1 MKKFISIIFLAVIF
15 PALIL
20 TSCDN
25 QKAGTFAVK
34 FSWASDS
41 EGKEVKPDVSTGE
54 FFVTVRIYEWKEG
67 VTFPGD
73 IAANGKQLTQSE
85 PAQMKATGTSIDFG
99 DLSYGSRRFVV
110 AEIRKGEELT
120 NSVLFTGMSKLF
132 ELKAGKHTEV
142 NVEMKLTPTPGV
154 DEEGKR
160 IDAELRIVDDN
171 GNLRSYTSGND
182 LKVKLRLLNAVSFTH
197 VYFANKEEN
206 LKTANGKSY
215 KIGELKEIKDVDN
228 GYELDGEWDLS
239 FGLTTDEIAVLPELK
254 VYARLEN
261 EYGTGLLVMAKIAL
275 DNQSPELTLGLNP
288 AYTNGSKTITLNI
301 SANELITS
309 DSLNVHA
316 SDGRLVFDCPPT
328 KNESLSFTCTIETLD
343 ATLKDG
349 DFTIT
354 VSAADQAGNV
364 SEEKTVLTIDRESPE
379 LTFVAYK
386 NGTEVDDTIYLKEN
400 DEFKVDLTL
409 SKEPA
414 ETPVVRLGSA
424 GINCEKTADLKYSC
438 VAEIKKETF
447 TEGISDLSVTY
458 HDMAENQFSG
468 IVISGIRLDYTVP
481 VITID
486 INKNAFNSNDTIR
499 ITVTSSEELNG
510 QPVVKIPELSM
521 TLTSPAQISIFSW
534 VYSVDPSSLNDFDY
548 TVTAEG
554 VDIVGLKGI
563 SSGYFS
569 VDSSIPGL
577 VSSSID
583 RTKAGLNKTYTI
595 DFEITEP
602 VTGGIPVVKA
612 NDIVLT
618 NCVQNGSDKIFKCSR
633 TVGAEETDSTVY
645 AVIATLTD
653 EAGNSRA
660 VTLGSVMIDK
670 TFPDAAGTAVLS
682 IDAGSDCTLTQEQVT
697 TLADGSTAYLTVQV
711 SEKLAAGYTPVLT
724 AKKTGALDIIFDLD
738 TSNGLT
744 YYFSYAFNEP
754 TPTQEMIGE
763 YTLELALK
771 DEAGNEKTVV
781 VTPDKPF
788 QTTWSDPVLIVD
800 QDVVSYTR
808 SPWGRSKQYEIKD
821 DKENVVYTIPANDYY
836 EIGTSDLYA
845 KTDRLPASAFTLDYG
860 VATGA
865 PAQLMAWDRD
875 VNYLALAKNKPNGD
889 GSWPRTRIYS
899 YDSSE
904 VFISA
909 IDSSCRET
917 EKVKIL
923 NVNWVASMNKK
934 QASKP
939 TANPHEYKTTRFF
952 DARLGQAQRFL
963 TEPEVYNPTDGLL
976 TINTPT
982 VFTATDYAWEQ
993 RSTGG
998 TGKGLVYN
1006 EAREKL
1012 ESAPWVREWNGA
1024 NWTNLS
1030 NSPSTRDYSA
1040 FAYDIVR

>member
-34 FSWASDS
+34 FSWAKDDA
-41 EGKEVKPDVSTGE
+41 GKEVKPDVSTGE

-120 NSVLFTGMSKLF
+120 NSVLFTGMSQLF

-154 DEEGKR
+154 DEEGNR

-301 SANELITS
+301 SANELIKH
-309 DSLNVHA
+309 DSLNIQTTN
-316 SDGRLVFDCPPT
+316 DKLVFDCPAPT

-354 VSAADQAGNV
+354 VSAADQAGNK
-364 SEEKTVLTIDRESPE
+364 SEETKTTLTIDRESPE

-438 VAEIKKETF
+438 AAEIKKETYS
-447 TEGISDLSVTY
+447 EGISDLSVNY
-458 HDMAENQFSG
+458 LDMAENQFSG
-468 IVISGIRLDYTVP
+468 IIVSGIRLDYTAPVLNTQIVP
-481 VITID
+481 GNKSLNASQILQITVNASEELSSAPTVTLAKNGGGAITLDNTEIQGLSYIYTYPTLVDGTYSFTADATDLAGHNAPQVSITSIISDSSVPTVSETVTVNPTRIKPSATSTITFTASETMNDTGDTVEVKVGDGTANCTTSNGLNYFCTYTGTAGTEDSIETVIIKLADSSANTSTGSHGTVYVDRTAPAITID
-486 INKNAFNSNDTIR
+486 LNKNAFNSSDIIR
-499 ITVTSSEELNG
+499 VSVTSSEELVSA
-510 QPVVKIPELSM
+510 PAVEIPEISMSLSNV
-521 TLTSPAQISIFSW
+521 TQVSNFSW
-534 VYSVDPSSLNDFDY
+534 IFTVDPADLIDDDY

-554 VDIVGLKGI
+554 VDLVSLTGSDIA
-563 SSGYFS
+563 YFS
-569 VDSSIPGL
+569 VDSSIPDL
-577 VSSSID
+577 VTGTID
-583 RTKAGLNKTYTI
+583 RTKAGLNITYTV

-612 NDIVLT
+612 NDIALT

-633 TVGAEETDSTVY
+633 TVGAEETDST
-645 AVIATLTD
+645 
-653 EAGNSRA
+653 
-660 VTLGSVMIDK
+660 
-670 TFPDAAGTAVLS
+670 
-682 IDAGSDCTLTQEQVT
+682 
-697 TLADGSTAYLTVQV
+697 
-711 SEKLAAGYTPVLT
+711 
-724 AKKTGALDIIFDLD
+724 
-738 TSNGLT
+738 
-744 YYFSYAFNEP
+744 
-754 TPTQEMIGE
+754 
-763 YTLELALK
+763 
-771 DEAGNEKTVV
+771 
-781 VTPDKPF
+781 
-788 QTTWSDPVLIVD
+788 
-800 QDVVSYTR
+800 
-808 SPWGRSKQYEIKD
+808 
-821 DKENVVYTIPANDYY
+821 
-836 EIGTSDLYA
+836 
-845 KTDRLPASAFTLDYG
+845 
-860 VATGA
+860 
-865 PAQLMAWDRD
+865 
-875 VNYLALAKNKPNGD
+875 
-889 GSWPRTRIYS
+889 
-899 YDSSE
+899 
-904 VFISA
+904 
-909 IDSSCRET
+909 
-917 EKVKIL
+917 
-923 NVNWVASMNKK
+923 
-934 QASKP
+934 
-939 TANPHEYKTTRFF
+939 
-952 DARLGQAQRFL
+952 
-963 TEPEVYNPTDGLL
+963 
-976 TINTPT
+976 
-982 VFTATDYAWEQ
+982 
-993 RSTGG
+993 
-998 TGKGLVYN
+998 
-1006 EAREKL
+1006 
-1012 ESAPWVREWNGA
+1012 
-1024 NWTNLS
+1024 
-1030 NSPSTRDYSA
+1030 
-1040 FAYDIVR
+1040 